1 MNIHSYQRAC
11 HSSHSEE
18 SRQPTAPPGPGEI
31 LSAAK
36 NDMSETAFHST
47 REARD
52 LKTRR
57 MTNRTALYLLLL
69 LALLAWGGLL
79 LFTRFIPPDST
90 LAFVIFFLILGIAL
104 TCTIAPLAYAFSGRF
119 LTVRQYRPNVRHALR
134 QGALLALCAVLNLLL
149 LALHSWN
156 IFAAI
161 VIFVAVVVIE
171 VLSLARK
178 W

>member
-1 MNIHSYQRAC
+1 MGLVSAIFQQGKYAAR
-11 HSSHSEE
+11 
-18 SRQPTAPPGPGEI
+18 PTKVNCKATG
-31 LSAAK
+31 
-36 NDMSETAFHST
+36 
-47 REARD
+47 RERK
-52 LKTRR
+52 LKTRQ

-79 LFTRFIPPDST
+79 LFTRFVPPDST

-104 TCTIAPLAYAFSGRF
+104 TCTIAPLAYAFSARF

-134 QGALLALCAVLNLLL
+134 QGALLALCVVLNLLL
-149 LALHSWN
+149 RALHSWN

-161 VIFVAVVVIE
+161 VILVAAVVIE